1 MATGDLKGCLR
12 KLDQLLRSI
21 NYSREVDYP
30 GLARGD
36 PVSVLPIISYAF
48 NSFSLL
54 LAEHFVACGVELTG
68 KNDLRL
74 LEGVYKVLRDH
85 FHYKPVLSKQQFLQS
100 GYAERKI
107 TITCDIITYLINK
120 HKELS
125 KSQPKKR
132 LPSVPS
138 SAPSQGG
145 HERLFPDLP
154 YKAKPLVE
162 KHVVGFV
169 DSRPCSPSSH
179 SDSEFIED
187 DDDDDSLQPKQ
198 TKAPCV
204 QDVSVCHPV
213 LRSRPPGTDGIER
226 PAGCFTSSV
235 GSSHPTLPQPCVG
248 EVNAMAEDTQ
258 LRDLRQQLSECQE
271 KIQKLSVM
279 EERLRV
285 VEEEM
290 KGKVIIDRLEWDNL
304 VSRLVLL
311 ETEWILSSTKNDSS
325 LNRVTGSP
333 TLPPEDELDQAT
345 LDSRSKTPESRLH
358 NSSGYDSI
366 LSTDASPSAADINS
380 LVLTEV
386 SKAWAKEPLSHSS
399 SRGASAS
406 LSLVQSHARERL
418 QRIGHLMK
426 ETAELLK
433 CAEEPS

>member
-54 LAEHFVACGVELTG
+54 LAEHFVECGVELTG

-74 LEGVYKVLRDH
+74 VEGVYKVLRDH

-100 GYAERKI
+100 GYAERRI
-107 TITCDIITYLINK
+107 AITCDIITYLINK

-125 KSQPKKR
+125 KSQLKKR

-154 YKAKPLVE
+154 YKTKPLVE

-169 DSRPCSPSSH
+169 DSRPRSPSSH
-179 SDSEFIED
+179 CDSEFVD
-187 DDDDDSLQPKQ
+187 DDDDDSLLPRP

-204 QDVSVCHPV
+204 QEVSVCRPV
-213 LRSRPPGTDGIER
+213 LRSQSLGVDGIER
-226 PAGCFTSSV
+226 PAGCFTSSAESSRLTV
-235 GSSHPTLPQPCVG
+235 PPLCGS
-248 EVNAMAEDTQ
+248 EVTAMAEDTQ
-258 LRDLRQQLSECQE
+258 LQDLRQQLSECQE

-279 EERLRV
+279 EERLWV

-333 TLPPEDELDQAT
+333 TLPPEAELDQDTT
-345 LDSRSKTPESRLH
+345 LDSRSKTPESRHH

-366 LSTDASPSAADINS
+366 LSTDAAHINS

-386 SKAWAKEPLSHSS
+386 SKACAKEPLSQSS

-418 QRIGHLMK
+418 HRIGHL
-426 ETAELLK
+426 
-433 CAEEPS
+433 